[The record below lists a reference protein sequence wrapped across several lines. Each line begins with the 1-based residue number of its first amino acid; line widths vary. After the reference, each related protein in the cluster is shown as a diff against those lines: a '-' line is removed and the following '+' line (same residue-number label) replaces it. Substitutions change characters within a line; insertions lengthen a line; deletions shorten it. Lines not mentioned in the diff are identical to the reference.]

1 VFGDGGRHV
10 GGVSELVSSFELI
23 CCADWCAHA
32 LARRASLHAPYRS
45 LWLANKLTFGFLS
58 KAKKDEKT
66 PKVGSYFGY
75 LGPSILLGHQGS
87 ENSQGTNRF
96 LPRWSPLN
104 KTLCSRTHLHTS
116 SYNFIYDVRR
126 ISGKWP
132 LRAEAW
138 PIVSTR
144 SDLGRVPSSKAT
156 SCSSMSSKK
165 LGWATDL
172 CLAETQFSP
181 VSSSSRFNRQSLDDH
196 EAFDI
201 DSPVSVSGFLD
212 FA

>member
-1 VFGDGGRHV
+1 VFNLRCRSSDDPKVAVLRFILLDFIFAQGKLIYVQYASPRSSVLGWVRLALGWLGCVLSRCRFSGNGYWHPVLPCSGFLATEEELCPFVFGDGGRHV

-87 ENSQGTNRF
+87 ENSQRTNRF
-96 LPRWSPLN
+96 LPR
-104 KTLCSRTHLHTS
+104 
-116 SYNFIYDVRR
+116 
-126 ISGKWP
+126 
-132 LRAEAW
+132 
-138 PIVSTR
+138 
-144 SDLGRVPSSKAT
+144 
-156 SCSSMSSKK
+156 
-165 LGWATDL
+165 
-172 CLAETQFSP
+172 
-181 VSSSSRFNRQSLDDH
+181 
-196 EAFDI
+196 
-201 DSPVSVSGFLD
+201 
-212 FA
+212 